1 MTKEEKAIA
10 YDKAIEKIKY
20 VMEHGVSPTLSKE
33 DLQDLFSELKESE
46 DERIRKEI
54 IDIIKSQK
62 EQQCHIDGA
71 VYDKMVAWLEKQT
84 PAKFKDEK
92 DERII
97 EVIKKVFEA
106 KQKDNVVE
114 CLGVDVN
121 DILTWLKKQ
130 KSVEWTQNDEEN
142 LLACKNALTAGQ
154 YAESISEWLE
164 EKIKLPKSDSSETT
178 RLKDTVANLKI
189 MIVQSK
195 GFNRNNRDKVL
206 GLLDNLYNYFK
217 KMEK

>member
-1 MTKEEKAIA
+1 MTNEKRLERAKEYY
-10 YDKAIEKIKY
+10 YDGGTPEYTKFA
-20 VMEHGVSPTLSKE
+20 LE
-33 DLQDLFSELKESE
+33 DIFPELKETKE
-46 DERIRKEI
+46 DR
-54 IDIIKSQK
+54 IIKAIKNCIKKGFIGYGQI
-62 EQQCHIDGA
+62 EGVIVDDCL
-71 VYDKMVAWLEKQT
+71 AWLEKQP

-142 LLACKNALTAGQ
+142 FLACKNALTAGQ